1 MMTINPNI
9 IFLDIDGPVIPGPL
23 YFIDPSV
30 SMKRSMVSTI
40 GIACLT
46 SMIRAAGC
54 KIVCNT
60 MHNSHYVEGRSIKD
74 DLIRHGIDKDAF
86 HSDWQ
91 TVFGQF
97 NLSRSFSRM
106 DAINEWLAP
115 NGDHGWVCF
124 DDEKFTIDKR
134 LIHIDFDHGITYDKY
149 RKALK
154 VFGIRNTI
162 IL

>member
-1 MMTINPNI
+1 MNNIKPNI

-23 YFIDPSV
+23 YFLDPSV
-30 SMKRSMVSTI
+30 AAKRSLVSTI
-40 GIACLT
+40 AIACLSSLT
-46 SMIRAAGC
+46 RTVGC

-74 DLIRHGIDKDAF
+74 DLIRHGIDADAF
-86 HSDWQ
+86 HTDWQ

-97 NLSRSFSRM
+97 NLGRHFSRM
-106 DAINEWLAP
+106 DAINEWLTR
-115 NGDHGWVCF
+115 NGNHDWVCF
-124 DDEKFTIDKR
+124 DDEKFTTDKR
-134 LIHIDFDHGITYDKY
+134 LIHIDFDHGITFDKY

-154 VFGIRNTI
+154 AFGIRQTI